1 MIAERTLSYKILDVV
16 LYIGLALLAF
26 VSIAPFIHVIS
37 ISLSSSA
44 AIKVGAVGL
53 WPVHFHTQNYRFIV
67 REPQFVGSFGVSIV
81 RVLAGVSLTLLM
93 TVMTAYPLSRDT
105 VPMYGRMAFKV
116 VMLFSGMFGGGM
128 IPTYLAY
135 RSLGLVDNFLVLIL
149 PGALGVYFVIL
160 VTNFFRGIPSELW
173 EAAVLDGANHL
184 EVLFQV
190 YLPLSRPV
198 LATIALF
205 SAVGHWNSWFDG
217 VLYINEIDRWPLQSY
232 LYARV
237 TSKMITR
244 SGTAGGGQAE
254 RMGVIFNE
262 LTPEGLSTAMILV
275 ATIPIMLVYP
285 FLQRYFVTGLTLGAV
300 KG

>member
-1 MIAERTLSYKILDVV
+1 MIAERTLVYRVFDVA
-16 LYIGLALLAF
+16 LYLGLVILAF
-26 VSIAPFIHVIS
+26 VSIAPFIHIIA

-44 AIKVGAVGL
+44 AIKVGAVEL
-53 WPVHFHTQNYRFIV
+53 WPVNFHIQNYRFILN
-67 REPQFVGSFGVSIV
+67 EPQFMRSFFNSIL
-81 RVLAGVSLTLLM
+81 RVLAGVSLTLVFTLI
-93 TVMTAYPLSRDT
+93 TAYPLSRDSIH
-105 VPMYGRMAFKV
+105 MYGRTPFKMI
-116 VMLFSGMFGGGM
+116 MLFSGMFGGGM

-135 RSLGLVDNFLVLIL
+135 KSLGLLDKFAILVL
-149 PGALGVYFVIL
+149 PGALGVYYVIL
-160 VTNFFRGIPSELW
+160 VMNFFRGIPSELW

-184 EVLFQV
+184 DVLLKV

-198 LATIALF
+198 LATITLF

-217 VLYINEIDRWPLQSY
+217 VLYINEIKRWPLQSY

-237 TSKMITR
+237 TSKMITK
-244 SGTAGGGQAE
+244 AGVGYGGSAE
-254 RMGVIFNE
+254 RMGKIFNE

>member
-1 MIAERTLSYKILDVV
+1 MISEQNRAYRAFDVA
-16 LYIGLALLAF
+16 LYVGLALLAF
-26 VSIAPFIHVIS
+26 VCIAPFIHVIA

-53 WPVHFHTQNYRFIV
+53 LPVNFHIQNYRFIV
-67 REPQFVGSFGVSIV
+67 NEPQFVRSFFNSIL
-81 RVLAGVSLTLLM
+81 RVLAGVSLTLVL
-93 TVMTAYPLSRDT
+93 TLVTAYPLSRDT
-105 VPMYGRMAFKV
+105 VPMYGRTPFKMI
-116 VMLFSGMFGGGM
+116 MLFSGMFGGGM
-128 IPTYLAY
+128 IPTYLAFK
-135 RSLGLVDNFLVLIL
+135 SLGLIDKFAVLVL

-160 VTNFFRGIPSELW
+160 VMNFFRGIPSELW

-184 EVLFQV
+184 DVLLKV

-237 TSKMITR
+237 TSKMITK
-244 SGTAGGGQAE
+244 SGVAAGGQAE

-275 ATIPIMLVYP
+275 ATIPIMLIYP

>member
-1 MIAERTLSYKILDVV
+1 MIAERTLSYRIFDVT
-16 LYIGLALLAF
+16 LYAFLALLAF
-26 VSIAPFIHVIS
+26 VCIAPFIHVIS
-37 ISLSSSA
+37 ISLSGMA

-53 WPVHFHTQNYRFIV
+53 LPVDFHWQNYGFII
-67 REPQFVGSFGVSIV
+67 REPQFVGSFGVSVV
-81 RVLAGVSLTLLM
+81 RVLSGVSLSLLI
-93 TVMTAYPLSRDT
+93 TVLTAYPLARDT
-105 VPMYGRMAFKV
+105 VPMYGRTAFKML
-116 VMLFSGMFGGGM
+116 MLFSGMFGGGM

-135 RSLGLVDNFLVLIL
+135 KNLGLVDNFLVLIM
-149 PGALGVYFVIL
+149 PGALGVYYVIL
-160 VTNFFRGIPSELW
+160 VMNFFRGIPSELW

-184 EVLFQV
+184 DVLLKV

-198 LATIALF
+198 LATITLF

-217 VLYINEIDRWPLQSY
+217 VLYINEIKRWPLQSY

-237 TSKMITR
+237 TSKMITK
-244 SGTAGGGQAE
+244 SGVAAGGQAE

-275 ATIPIMLVYP
+275 ATIPIMLIYP